1 MGRGRDLDGDAAVT
15 AFTSASGEEETRRRQ
30 RWRLALGAEAT
41 PQLGALSGEAAQQE
55 AVLAFLEGGGG
66 QDPGPGSREGTGLM
80 TVPDWINRVHTLFP
94 RSVADRIVDDA
105 VNRYG
110 MTDVVTDPDALARAT
125 PNVSLL
131 KAILSTKHLM
141 NPEVLAMAR
150 SIIDTVVRDLMRTLA
165 RPVTNPF
172 TGRRDPLRRSR
183 RPVAANFDARG
194 TVRANLK
201 HVDPRTRRLVIRE
214 PLFNTRVRLLQQR
227 WQVVVLVDQ
236 SGSMAESVIHAAI
249 TAAIF
254 SAISSMRTHL
264 VAFDTEVVDLTG
276 EIGDPVEVLM
286 RVQLGGGT
294 RIDKAMQYAE
304 QVLDNPRRSIVVLIS
319 DFFEGG
325 TEQTLVATT
334 ARMVE
339 AGVTVLCLGA
349 LDAFGRANY
358 NQVLGRILAGVG
370 AQVAVMTP
378 DQLAEWVAEVIG

>member
-1 MGRGRDLDGDAAVT
+1 LIADDTALVVLSRREARVWDAVATWTGDAAVT

-55 AVLAFLEGGGG
+55 AVLAFLEGGG

-110 MTDVVTDPDALARAT
+110 MTDVATDPDALARAT

-172 TGRRDPLRRSR
+172 TGPPRSAASLPASGRGELRRPGHGAREPQACGSPDAAVGDPR
-183 RPVAANFDARG
+183 AAVQHPGAAVAAALAGGGVGGSVRVDGRVGDSRGDHGGDLLGDLLDAHPSG
-194 TVRANLK
+194 
-201 HVDPRTRRLVIRE
+201 
-214 PLFNTRVRLLQQR
+214 RVRHR
-227 WQVVVLVDQ
+227 
-236 SGSMAESVIHAAI
+236 GSS
-249 TAAIF
+249 T
-254 SAISSMRTHL
+254 
-264 VAFDTEVVDLTG
+264 
-276 EIGDPVEVLM
+276 
-286 RVQLGGGT
+286 
-294 RIDKAMQYAE
+294 
-304 QVLDNPRRSIVVLIS
+304 
-319 DFFEGG
+319 
-325 TEQTLVATT
+325 
-334 ARMVE
+334 
-339 AGVTVLCLGA
+339 
-349 LDAFGRANY
+349 
-358 NQVLGRILAGVG
+358 
-370 AQVAVMTP
+370 
-378 DQLAEWVAEVIG
+378 

>member
-55 AVLAFLEGGGG
+55 AVLAFLEGGG

-110 MTDVVTDPDALARAT
+110 MTDVATDPDALARAT

>member
-110 MTDVVTDPDALARAT
+110 MTDVATDPDALARAT

-194 TVRANLK
+194 TVRANLR
-201 HVDPRTRRLVIRE
+201 HYDPAQRKLVIRE
-214 PLFNTRVRLLQQR
+214 PLFWSRSKRHGEK
-227 WQVVVLVDQ
+227 WQVILVVDQ
-236 SGSMAESVIHAAI
+236 SGSMVSSVIHAGV
-249 TAAIF
+249 TAACLWGLPSIK
-254 SAISSMRTHL
+254 THL
-264 VAFDTEVVDLTG
+264 IAFDTNVIDLTG
-276 EIGDPVEVLM
+276 QVSDPVETLM
-286 RVQLGGGT
+286 KVQLGGGT
-294 RIDKAMQYAE
+294 DIAQAVQYAE
-304 QVLDNPRRSIVVLIS
+304 TLVENPARTLVVLIT
-319 DFFEGG
+319 DLFEGG
-325 TEQTLVATT
+325 DADALVRSVKRQTSQGVKFVTLAALDDQATPTYDRELGARLVKVGASVGAMTPHQLVAFL
-334 ARMVE
+334 RD
-339 AGVTVLCLGA
+339 VLK
-349 LDAFGRANY
+349 
-358 NQVLGRILAGVG
+358 
-370 AQVAVMTP
+370 
-378 DQLAEWVAEVIG
+378 